1 MKKHNLTKAVLAA
14 LLLASPL
21 ARADSEYP
29 AANFE
34 PVVISQDAD
43 LIAKHAA
50 AAKERAAA
58 VQAMQA
64 KQAKQASESSTAS
77 ASVDQP
83 STGVVAP
90 KAENPLAE
98 NFPIALIVLGLVGFI
113 FWSNRKSGTTVQ
125 AAQPKVVAPVS
136 GGATGETGVAKYLKN
151 LSASAAPAV
160 AETGVAKYLKNV
172 AASVKPAVAETG
184 VAKYLKKLEETAR

>member
-64 KQAKQASESSTAS
+64 KQASESSTAS

-83 STGVVAP
+83 NTGVVAP